1 MIKNLGFPV
10 ISASRSKEQPYRI
23 NRLQTLLGWI
33 QGRAFSESCSW
44 EIEHNLLGLND
55 HKGALRAIW
64 LFEPSDLA
72 KEIVF
77 DAWAV
82 QKESAVEHWSLSDES
97 DTASSFSAF
106 RPDMVPNYHGE
117 LMEQL
122 SSRRAVLIERKT
134 VALEVQ
140 VEPPP
145 TNLF

>member
-1 MIKNLGFPV
+1 
-10 ISASRSKEQPYRI
+10 
-23 NRLQTLLGWI
+23 
-33 QGRAFSESCSW
+33 
-44 EIEHNLLGLND
+44 LLGLND

-77 DAWAV
+77 DAWVV

-117 LMEQL
+117 VMEQL

>member
-1 MIKNLGFPV
+1 MLKNLGFPV

-33 QGRAFSESCSW
+33 QGRASSDHCSW

-55 HKGALRAIW
+55 HKGSLRAVW

-72 KEIVF
+72 KKIVF
-77 DAWAV
+77 EAWSV
-82 QKESAVEHWSLSDES
+82 QEENAVEHWALSDE
-97 DTASSFSAF
+97 AEVPSSFTAF
-106 RPDMVPNYHGE
+106 RPDVVPNYHTDV
-117 LMEQL
+117 MEQL
-122 SSRRAVLIERKT
+122 ISRRAVLIERKS